1 MIRFVTPAD
10 RNDLTAFVTRACR
23 VDELAVIRLR
33 RRADGAVGAWV
44 MSGFDVLAGRVIRA
58 ELDNPDVVY
67 DGPAMV
73 AALRA
78 DPSASAVDAGFS
90 IDSAWQAGALP
101 PETGFGHVDDVPA
114 RTIVELSREGAH
126 LARTQAGPLGPPASL
141 LEQTVIE
148 VDDPRASGAAAV
160 AVPMRAVF
168 ALTAMG
174 FVRTVDGAQVT
185 ETSPI
190 EAIAADEPVRI
201 RATGVWAR
209 LDARYGSVHV
219 RRTAALAVTPT

>member
-1 MIRFVTPAD
+1 MIRFATPAD

-23 VDELAVIRLR
+23 IDELAVIRLR
-33 RRADGAVGAWV
+33 RRGDGSVGAWV

-58 ELDNPDVVY
+58 DLDDPDVVY
-67 DGPAMV
+67 DGSGML
-73 AALRA
+73 AALRT
-78 DPSASAVDAGFS
+78 DPSAPDVDPGFS

-101 PETGFGHVDDVPA
+101 PESGFGHVDDVPA

-126 LARTQAGPLGPPASL
+126 LARTQAGPSGPPASL
-141 LEQTVIE
+141 LDQTVIE
-148 VDDPRASGAAAV
+148 VDDTRASDTAAV

-190 EAIAADEPVRI
+190 DAIAADEPVRI
-201 RATGVWAR
+201 RATAVWAR

-219 RRTAALAVTPT
+219 RRTVALAVTPT